1 MKKQIIITAGLVILA
16 LGIGILCKVN
26 IKAKKNTE
34 VKERTSQEEMLYQVS
49 KKAKVNDENLY
60 DDVSEILERTTGE
73 DKNKAKSR
81 LKKSEEGRKE
91 LLKKAQKAGIKVSAK
106 EVDREIEETKKAL
119 HEDAEGYAQL
129 KAVLEGSNMTESEYW
144 KKMRQ
149 FYKKSIM
156 INQYLETQNGNA
168 STDHSKQT
176 VFGNAEWECFD
187 RLFKVYS
194 IWKRR
199 TKNLRQ
205 IVQNR
210 QKVRL
215 ADGLENDFLSKY
227 QGKKEDLS

>member
-60 DDVSEILERTTGE
+60 VDVSEILERTTGE

-168 STDHSKQT
+168 STDHS
-176 VFGNAEWECFD
+176 N
-187 RLFKVYS
+187 
-194 IWKRR
+194 
-199 TKNLRQ
+199 
-205 IVQNR
+205 
-210 QKVRL
+210 
-215 ADGLENDFLSKY
+215 
-227 QGKKEDLS
+227 

>member
-49 KKAKVNDENLY
+49 KKANDENLY

-106 EVDREIEETKKAL
+106 EVDKEIEETKKAL

-168 STDHSKQT
+168 STDHSK
-176 VFGNAEWECFD
+176 
-187 RLFKVYS
+187 
-194 IWKRR
+194 
-199 TKNLRQ
+199 
-205 IVQNR
+205 
-210 QKVRL
+210 
-215 ADGLENDFLSKY
+215 
-227 QGKKEDLS
+227 

>member
-26 IKAKKNTE
+26 IKAKKNTIIYSI
-34 VKERTSQEEMLYQVS
+34 RSFSL
-49 KKAKVNDENLY
+49 NDENLY

-168 STDHSKQT
+168 STDHSK
-176 VFGNAEWECFD
+176 
-187 RLFKVYS
+187 
-194 IWKRR
+194 
-199 TKNLRQ
+199 
-205 IVQNR
+205 
-210 QKVRL
+210 
-215 ADGLENDFLSKY
+215 
-227 QGKKEDLS
+227 

>member
-1 MKKQIIITAGLVILA
+1 MKKKLVITAGLVILA
-16 LGIGILCKVN
+16 LGIGIFCKVN
-26 IKAKKNTE
+26 IKAKKNTD

-91 LLKKAQKAGIKVSAK
+91 LLKKVQKAGIKVSAK
-106 EVDREIEETKKAL
+106 EVDKEIEETKKAL

-129 KAVLEGSNMTESEYW
+129 KAVLEGSDMTESEYW

-168 STDHSKQT
+168 STDHSK
-176 VFGNAEWECFD
+176 
-187 RLFKVYS
+187 
-194 IWKRR
+194 
-199 TKNLRQ
+199 
-205 IVQNR
+205 
-210 QKVRL
+210 
-215 ADGLENDFLSKY
+215 
-227 QGKKEDLS
+227 